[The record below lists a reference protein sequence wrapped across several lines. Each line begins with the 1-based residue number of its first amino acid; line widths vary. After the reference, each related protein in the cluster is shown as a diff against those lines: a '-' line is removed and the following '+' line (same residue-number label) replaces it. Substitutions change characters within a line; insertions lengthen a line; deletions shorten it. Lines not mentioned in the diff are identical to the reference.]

1 MSEEVN
7 GEELESIKRRK
18 LAQLQRALIEE
29 QRKAEL
35 KRQLEIKKQEIL
47 RQILTTEARQRLA
60 NIKMV
65 KPEFAEQLELQL
77 IQIAQTGRI
86 PLPINDEQLKMILAK
101 IQSQR
106 REFKIK
112 RI

>member
-65 KPEFAEQLELQL
+65 KPEFTEQLELQL

>member
-1 MSEEVN
+1 
-7 GEELESIKRRK
+7 
-18 LAQLQRALIEE
+18 
-29 QRKAEL
+29 

>member
-7 GEELESIKRRK
+7 AEELELIRKRK
-18 LAQLQRALIEE
+18 LAQLQKTLIEE
-29 QRKAEL
+29 QKKAEL
-35 KRQLEIKKQEIL
+35 KRQFEIKKQEIL

-86 PLPINDEQLKMILAK
+86 PLPITDEQLKMILAK
-101 IQSQR
+101 IQSQK
-106 REFKIK
+106 REFKIR

>member
-1 MSEEVN
+1 MSEELDA
-7 GEELESIKRRK
+7 EELELIRRRK
-18 LAQLQRALIEE
+18 LAQLQKALIEE
-29 QRKAEL
+29 QKKAEL
-35 KRQLEIKKQEIL
+35 KQQLELKKQEIL

-77 IQIAQTGRI
+77 IQVAQTGRI

-106 REFKIK
+106 KEFKIR

>member
-1 MSEEVN
+1 MSEELDA
-7 GEELESIKRRK
+7 EELELIKRRK
-18 LAQLQRALIEE
+18 LARLQKALIEE
-29 QRKAEL
+29 QKKAEL
-35 KRQLEIKKQEIL
+35 KQQLELKKQEIL

-77 IQIAQTGRI
+77 IQIAQTGRV

-106 REFKIK
+106 KEFKIR

>member
-1 MSEEVN
+1 MSEELDA
-7 GEELESIKRRK
+7 EELELIKRRK
-18 LAQLQRALIEE
+18 LAQLQKALIEE
-29 QRKAEL
+29 QKKAEL
-35 KRQLEIKKQEIL
+35 KRQLELKKQENV
-47 RQILTTEARQRLA
+47 RQILTTEARQRLT

-77 IQIAQTGRI
+77 IQIAQTGRV

-101 IQSQR
+101 IQSQK

>member
-1 MSEEVN
+1 MSEDF
-7 GEELESIKRRK
+7 EEIELIKRRK

>member
-1 MSEEVN
+1 MSEELDA
-7 GEELESIKRRK
+7 EELELIKRRK
-18 LAQLQRALIEE
+18 LAQLQKALIEE
-29 QRKAEL
+29 QKKAEL
-35 KRQLEIKKQEIL
+35 KRQLELKKQEIL
-47 RQILTTEARQRLA
+47 RQILTTEARQRLT

-77 IQIAQTGRI
+77 IQIAQTGRV

-101 IQSQR
+101 IQSQK

>member
-1 MSEEVN
+1 MSEEIDA
-7 GEELESIKRRK
+7 EELELIKRRK
-18 LAQLQRALIEE
+18 LAQLQKALIEE

-35 KRQLEIKKQEIL
+35 KQQLEIKKQEIL

-101 IQSQR
+101 IHSKK
-106 REFKIK
+106 REFKIR

>member
-1 MSEEVN
+1 MSEEIDA
-7 GEELESIKRRK
+7 EELELIKRRK
-18 LAQLQRALIEE
+18 LAQLQKALIEE
-29 QRKAEL
+29 QRRAEL
-35 KRQLEIKKQEIL
+35 KQQLEIKKQEIL

-101 IQSQR
+101 IQSQK
-106 REFKIK
+106 REFKIR